1 MMDIFDYCYGVLSSN
16 SYRLKYS
23 ELLSIDFPRVP
34 TPVNSEF
41 FWQVVQLGA
50 KLRQL
55 FLFSRPTKNALD
67 IQLVGAGDYVI
78 SNLKYEND
86 RVYININQYFSNVR
100 EDIWDFCFGGYH
112 GLQKWFKDRKQT
124 KLTTEDIQ
132 HVVNVFNAF
141 DQAETR
147 MASLDNLL
155 SEYQII

>member
-1 MMDIFDYCYGVLSSN
+1 MTVYLSCS
-16 SYRLKYS
+16 
-23 ELLSIDFPRVP
+23 
-34 TPVNSEF
+34 
-41 FWQVVQLGA
+41 
-50 KLRQL
+50 
-55 FLFSRPTKNALD
+55 NALD
-67 IQLVGAGDYVI
+67 IQLVGVGDYVI

-86 RVYININQYFSNVR
+86 RVYINRNQYFSNVR

-112 GLQKWFKDRKQT
+112 VLQKWFKDRKQT